1 MATLF
6 SVVCGDRTRGNG
18 HKFEYRKFRTNM
30 QRKFF
35 TVRVV
40 EHWSRLPRVV
50 VDSNYLEIF
59 KTCLVT
65 YLYSLL

>member
-18 HKFEYRKFRTNM
+18 HKFEHRKFRTNM
-30 QRKFF
+30 QRNFF

-40 EHWSRLPRVV
+40 EHWCRLPRVV